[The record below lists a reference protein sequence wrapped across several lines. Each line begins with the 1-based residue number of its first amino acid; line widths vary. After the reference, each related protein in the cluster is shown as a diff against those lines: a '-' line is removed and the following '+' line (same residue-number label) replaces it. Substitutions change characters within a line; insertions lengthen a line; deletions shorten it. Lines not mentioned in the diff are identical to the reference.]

1 MKFLLT
7 SVLNQEE
14 LITQLSKTLT
24 QIALALP
31 RANVKMLLWPTP
43 QIIREV
49 SHLYAYI
56 IKFLQRAIS
65 WYSEGRLKHLIT
77 AVFRP
82 MPLRFPGCTRGN
94 QQLLS
99 NN

>member
-1 MKFLLT
+1 
-7 SVLNQEE
+7 
-14 LITQLSKTLT
+14 
-24 QIALALP
+24 
-31 RANVKMLLWPTP
+31 MLLWPTP

-65 WYSEGRLKHLIT
+65 WYFEGRLKHMFT

-82 MPLRFPGCTRGN
+82 MPLRF
-94 QQLLS
+94 QDLLEEIS
-99 NN
+99 SCSQTIDRLAETESQTTQKEMHFLLLEIKRAMTGKPYRNIV